1 MGWLLWD
8 SISTTVESTI
18 SAIKS
23 VENISTIIIGGM
35 DRGINYDSLV
45 DFLLEGKVSNVILM
59 YESGK
64 KIYKKLIERPSRP
77 EALNIVL
84 EKDLYA
90 ATERAQ
96 KLTLAGEACIL
107 SPASASYNDFKNFEE
122 RGRVFKELIFEA
134 VDYK

>member
-1 MGWLLWD
+1 
-8 SISTTVESTI
+8 
-18 SAIKS
+18 
-23 VENISTIIIGGM
+23 
-35 DRGINYDSLV
+35 
-45 DFLLEGKVSNVILM
+45 M

-64 KIYKKLIERPSRP
+64 RFIKTNRKTLQAGGFKYSFR
-77 EALNIVL
+77 
-84 EKDLYA
+84 KDLYA